1 MNALN
6 TSIARFAVATALV
19 FAGTLAAQTP
29 AKAPATAAKAAPAKA
44 APGPAPSASDIAA
57 AQAKGMVWVNT
68 STKVYH
74 KDGEFYGKTKQGQF
88 MTEADATK
96 AGYRAAKASP
106 IGKKGSTKATTKA
119 K

>member
-1 MNALN
+1 M
-6 TSIARFAVATALV
+6 
-19 FAGTLAAQTP
+19 FAGTLSAQAP
-29 AKAPATAAKAAPAKA
+29 AKAPAKA
-44 APGPAPSASDIAA
+44 APAAKAPAAPPPSASDIAA

-88 MTEADATK
+88 MSEADAMK
-96 AGYRAAKASP
+96 AGYRAAKTSP
-106 IGKKGSTKATTKA
+106 IGKKGSKATTKA